1 MIAGVFLYAEDR
13 SKIQFNT
20 DGLTLGGSIPHF
32 FCCYLNRLG
41 IFPKS
46 TVKAQNKRSRIW
58 IIRPLLAEF
67 KSFSKLY
74 RPHLKIKRIG
84 QKKFH

>member
-46 TVKAQNKRSRIW
+46 TVKAQNK
-58 IIRPLLAEF
+58 
-67 KSFSKLY
+67 
-74 RPHLKIKRIG
+74 
-84 QKKFH
+84 